1 MKGSYF
7 EKLSALM
14 NRFNEQM
21 KSSGGNPDVM
31 KECFEETSDQ
41 IVQNLEQCNLGL
53 SRTQDLKVLLPKFS
67 VSENG
72 QILDETRPDGHN
84 THTFTDK
91 LNRILIKDDAHYS
104 KFKFERQTNFKPNL
118 TNTLS
123 IFENPAIYKKVL
135 SMLSLISSMYQGK
148 SLAMDSQEEEKKEEE
163 SKEATPLSQCTLDQ
177 ALFSQDE
184 ISQFDYAGADAQQ
197 IALKLGS
204 VNQLMTQIVKAY
216 NALTQIVKTD
226 G

>member
-1 MKGSYF
+1 M
-7 EKLSALM
+7 
-14 NRFNEQM
+14 
-21 KSSGGNPDVM
+21 
-31 KECFEETSDQ
+31 
-41 IVQNLEQCNLGL
+41 GL

-72 QILDETRPDGHN
+72 QISDETRPEGHN

-91 LNRILIKDDAHYS
+91 LNRILIKDDTHYS

-148 SLAMDSQEEEKKEEE
+148 TLAMDSQEEE
-163 SKEATPLSQCTLDQ
+163 SKEATPLSQQTLEQ
-177 ALFSQDE
+177 ALFS
-184 ISQFDYAGADAQQ
+184 
-197 IALKLGS
+197 
-204 VNQLMTQIVKAY
+204 
-216 NALTQIVKTD
+216 
-226 G
+226 